1 MSEQTKGNEMNDWE
15 YREPTQADCVPDKDG
30 NYPMVEVWDDRR
42 TPTKESRQL
51 IGVLPLVRDRFV
63 CLSSNRH
70 DLHYTWRHAR
80 IRKSYAER
88 QAEWIDRNG
97 IKVGSR
103 VRVTRAAKSGED
115 GWNNIWPASMDSMLH
130 QTASVRRISNF
141 GVSFC
146 PYFEFP
152 YFVLEPVTEPEYR
165 NPTIDDIGKVIEVS
179 RNGELWESFTLVGL
193 HDGTYYI
200 TGILENVA
208 TPFKN
213 ARIKVGE

>member
-1 MSEQTKGNEMNDWE
+1 MNKDWE

-30 NYPMVEVWDDRR
+30 EYPMVEVWDDEKQPKRDR
-42 TPTKESRQL
+42 KL
-51 IGVLPLVRDRFV
+51 ITVLPSRFHARFLAECQV
-63 CLSSNRH
+63 VTGN
-70 DLHYTWRHAR
+70 TNPWRHAR

-88 QAEWIDRNG
+88 QAEWIERND

-103 VRVTRAAKSGED
+103 VRVTRAATTGED
-115 GWNNIWPASMDSMLH
+115 GWGNVECPPIKEKVGSTCTVASFGGCGGIQL
-130 QTASVRRISNF
+130 QKSV
-141 GVSFC
+141 
-146 PYFEFP
+146 YFP

-165 NPTIDDIGKVIEVS
+165 KPTINDIGNVIEVS
-179 RNGELWESFTLVGL
+179 RNGEFWQSFTMVGL

-208 TPFKN
+208 TPFTK